1 MSGTVRTTEAP
12 APSSAPSAWEMLGR
26 ALSPIEDCPRLV
38 ASIETAYHVA
48 RDGSAYVIIHNTTA
62 HTYLRL
68 EPTELDILPLM
79 DGTRSIKALVVAYY
93 QRNGVLALPRIA
105 RLVQLLRANRFLAEP
120 PLHAYSAL
128 RGEIRGESASLR
140 AGRVTRAFVQT
151 EWSWQGLD
159 ARLGGWY
166 RAWGR
171 WFFTPPVVV
180 LGTCLGLLAPVLMWM
195 EFGAGRYDALTPV
208 GSQLIGTTLL
218 IGFLAVALAAHEL
231 GHAFAVKHAGRS
243 VHRAGLMLYYG
254 FPAAFVDTTDI
265 WLAPPK
271 MRLLASFA
279 GPWTGLAIGGACAL
293 AVALLPP
300 GPVPG
305 LLFSLGFVCLVNN
318 LMNFNPLLELD
329 GYYLLVDLL
338 EKPLLR
344 ARALAFVRG
353 RLWTKLRH
361 RQSFSREEVFFT
373 FFGLAAAS
381 YSYFAILLAL
391 RFWELRLLPMVRGAL
406 LSGDFVAR
414 STALVL
420 AALVAAPVLMTVW
433 ALVRRFGRWLQVQWA
448 RVGYRATVRRHREAV
463 KALRAVPVWA
473 ALPEA
478 RLVEIA
484 GLMRAENI
492 TAGTEVVRQGEPGD
506 RLYVVAGGTFDVLQ
520 DGRRVRRITPG
531 DYFGELALLND
542 APRNATVVALESA
555 RLFSLD
561 RRSFD
566 ALVRYDL
573 VAWSSLRAALM
584 YRTEVGA
591 MPLFRD
597 LSPRELDPLLARLVR
612 VDAASGAEIIRQGD
626 PGDRFYIVRSGRTQ
640 AVEDGQVVRE
650 FGPGDAFG
658 EMALLLDMPRLA
670 TVRALEPTQLLALD
684 ARDFRDLLLAYCD
697 RVGALG
703 ALVQSRLADDHR
715 LDHLVTA

>member
-1 MSGTVRTTEAP
+1 MSGTVQTTDAP
-12 APSSAPSAWEMLGR
+12 HPSSAPSTWALLTR

-38 ASIETAYHVA
+38 ASIEMARHVA
-48 RDGSAYVIIHNTTA
+48 RDGSPYVIIHNTEA

-68 EPTELDILPLM
+68 EPTEVDILPLM

-128 RGEIRGESASLR
+128 RRQMRGGSTGLR
-140 AGRVTRAFVQT
+140 ATRATRAFVQT

-159 ARLGGWY
+159 ARLGAWY
-166 RAWGR
+166 RAWGH
-171 WFFTPPVVV
+171 WFFTPPVV
-180 LGTCLGLLAPVLMWM
+180 LIGTCLGLLAPVLMWR
-195 EFGAGRYDALTPV
+195 EFGIGRYDALTPV
-208 GSQLIGTTLL
+208 GSRLIGTALL

-305 LLFSLGFVCLVNN
+305 LLFTLGFVCLVNN

-344 ARALAFVRG
+344 VRALAFVRG
-353 RLWTKLRH
+353 RLWTKLRY
-361 RQSFSREEVFFT
+361 RQRFSREEVFFT
-373 FFGLAAAS
+373 FFGLASAG

-406 LSGDFVAR
+406 ASSDLVAR
-414 STALVL
+414 STTLVL
-420 AALVAAPVLMTVW
+420 AALVATPVLMTLW
-433 ALVRRFGRWLQVQWA
+433 ALVRRVGRWMRVQVV
-448 RVGYRATVRRHREAV
+448 RVAYRATVRRRREAV
-463 KALRAVPVWA
+463 KALRAVPLWA

-484 GLMRAENI
+484 AAMRAENV
-492 TAGTEVVRQGEPGD
+492 TAGAEVVRQGEPGD
-506 RLYVVAGGTFDVLQ
+506 RLYVVASGTFDVIQ
-520 DGRRVRRITPG
+520 DGRQVRRITPA

-542 APRNATVVALESA
+542 APRNATVIALESA

-561 RRSFD
+561 RPSFE
-566 ALVRYDL
+566 ALVRDDL
-573 VAWSSLRAALM
+573 IAWSSLRAALL
-584 YRTEVGA
+584 YRAQVGS

-597 LSPRELDPLLARLVR
+597 LSPRELDSLLARLVR
-612 VDAASGAEIIRQGD
+612 VDAESGAEIIRQGE

-640 AVEDGQVVRE
+640 AIEDGRVVRE

-658 EMALLLDMPRLA
+658 EMALLLDVPRLA
-670 TVRALEPTQLLALD
+670 TVRALEPTELLALE

-697 RVGALG
+697 RLAVLG
-703 ALVQSRLADDHR
+703 ALVHSRLGSDHR

>member
-1 MSGTVRTTEAP
+1 VD
-12 APSSAPSAWEMLGR
+12 WIEMAG
-26 ALSPIEDCPRLV
+26 
-38 ASIETAYHVA
+38 HVS
-48 RDGSAYVIIHNTTA
+48 RDGSPYVILHNTVA

-68 EPTELDILPLM
+68 EPTEVDILPLM

-105 RLVQLLRANRFLAEP
+105 RLVQLLRANKFLAEP
-120 PLHAYSAL
+120 PVHAYAAL
-128 RGEIRGESASLR
+128 RRQMRGSGAGMSA
-140 AGRVTRAFVQT
+140 ARVRRAFVQT
-151 EWSWQGLD
+151 EWSWRGLD
-159 ARLGGWY
+159 VRLGVWY

-171 WFFTPPVVV
+171 WFFTRPVVFI
-180 LGTCLGLLAPVLMWM
+180 GTCLGLLAPVLMWM
-195 EFGAGRYDALTPV
+195 EFGTGRYDALTPV
-208 GSQLIGTTLL
+208 GSRLIGTALL
-218 IGFLAVALAAHEL
+218 VGFLALALVAHEL

-265 WLAPPK
+265 WMAPPK
-271 MRLLASFA
+271 NRLLASFA
-279 GPWTGLAIGGACAL
+279 GPWTGLAIGGACAV
-293 AVALLPP
+293 AVALLPA
-300 GPVPG
+300 GPIPG
-305 LLFSLGFVCLVNN
+305 LLFTLGFVCLVNN

-361 RQSFSREEVFFT
+361 RQRFSGEEVFFT
-373 FFGLAAAS
+373 FFGLAAAC

-391 RFWELRLLPMVRGAL
+391 RFWELRLFPMIRGAL
-406 LSGDFVAR
+406 VSSDPIAR
-414 STALVL
+414 STTLVL
-420 AALVAAPVLMTVW
+420 AALVATPVLMTLW
-433 ALVRRFGRWLQVQWA
+433 ALARRVGRWTWVQGA
-448 RVGYRATVRRHREAV
+448 RVGYRATVRRRREAV
-463 KALRAVPVWA
+463 KALRAVPLWA
-473 ALPEA
+473 ALPVA

-484 GLMRAENI
+484 GVMRAENI
-492 TAGTEVVRQGEPGD
+492 SAGTEVVRQGEPGD
-506 RLYVVAGGTFDVLQ
+506 RLYVVAAGTFEVIQ
-520 DGRRVRRITPG
+520 DGSQARRITPG

-566 ALVRYDL
+566 ALVRHDL
-573 VAWSSLRAALM
+573 VAWSSLRAALL
-584 YRTEVGA
+584 YRAQVGS

-597 LSPRELDPLLARLVR
+597 LSPRELDPLVARLSR
-612 VDAASGAEIIRQGD
+612 VDAEAGADIIRQGE

-640 AVEDGQVVRE
+640 AIEDGQVVRE
-650 FGPGDAFG
+650 FGPGEAFG
-658 EMALLLDMPRLA
+658 EMALLLDVPRLA
-670 TVRALEPTQLLALD
+670 TVRALEPTQLLALE

-697 RVGALG
+697 RLGALG
-703 ALVQSRLADDHR
+703 ALVHSRLGSDHR